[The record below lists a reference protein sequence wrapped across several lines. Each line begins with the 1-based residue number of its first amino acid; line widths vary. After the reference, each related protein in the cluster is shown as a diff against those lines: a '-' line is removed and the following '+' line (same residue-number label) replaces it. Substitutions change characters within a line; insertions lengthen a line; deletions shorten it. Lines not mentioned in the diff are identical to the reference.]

1 MLYMQITYQNDDQS
15 AASELAKSLQDA
27 SWSPIYIPN
36 FGQVQVSGVSQL
48 DAPVV
53 PQFTRWEPTGGQG
66 SSCTQLH
73 CEGLNSAEHAIFPA
87 AMA

>member
-1 MLYMQITYQNDDQS
+1 MLAIQITYQNDDQS

-53 PQFTRWEPTGGQG
+53 PQYSRYCP
-66 SSCTQLH
+66 S
-73 CEGLNSAEHAIFPA
+73 
-87 AMA
+87 